1 MIYDQFSPF
10 WAPCMTQYI
19 KLKIFSKLR
28 FKSEFDLTL
37 SEVVSN

>member
-1 MIYDQFSPF
+1 MTYDQSSPF

-37 SEVVSN
+37 SEEVSK